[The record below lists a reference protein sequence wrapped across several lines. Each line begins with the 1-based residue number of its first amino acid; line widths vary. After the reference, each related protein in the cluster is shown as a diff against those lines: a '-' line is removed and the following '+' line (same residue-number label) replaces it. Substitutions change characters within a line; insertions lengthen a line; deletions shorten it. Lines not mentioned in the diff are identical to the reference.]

1 MIEDAIRKIIE
12 IANGKIHTT
21 PQGLHYSRHGMM
33 QLSGPEPTA
42 KVMQLHT
49 LSGLVSYIEDDF
61 DENALTDK
69 YALFVGGPS
78 EVSMVSSISGEFR
91 QREAILLVSPFQSP
105 GFMYSTYMDLEQFV
119 VAMQAHFV
127 IDETV
132 AKILSVVGNIQ
143 SEQVAT
149 VSDDGISQTVT
160 ARSGVARVEN
170 VVLPNPV
177 TLRPFRTFQEIDQ
190 PESHFVLRLR
200 SGSGGLPQA
209 ALFEVGDSQWMLR
222 AVESIREYLE
232 IRQDSLK
239 VFA

>member
-1 MIEDAIRKIIE
+1 MIEEAIRKIID

-21 PQGLHYSRHGMM
+21 PQGIHYSRHDMTR
-33 QLSGPEPTA
+33 LSGPEPTA
-42 KVMQLHT
+42 KPLWLHT
-49 LSGLVSYIEDDF
+49 LSGLVNYIKDTF
-61 DENALTDK
+61 DNNALTDD

-78 EVSMVSSISGEFR
+78 EVSMVSSISGAFR
-91 QREAILLVSPFQSP
+91 QRESVILASPFESP
-105 GFMYSTYMDLEQFV
+105 GFRFSSYMELEDFV
-119 VAMQAHFV
+119 VAMQSHFV
-127 IDETV
+127 KDETV
-132 AKILSVVGNIQ
+132 ETILRVVGNIQ

-190 PESHFVLRLR
+190 PPSQFVLRVQG
-200 SGSGGLPQA
+200 GSGGLPRA
-209 ALFEVGDSQWMLR
+209 ALFEVGDSQWKVR

-232 IRQDSLK
+232 NGQDSLK

>member
-1 MIEDAIRKIIE
+1 MIEEAIEKILE

-21 PQGLHYSRHGMM
+21 KEGLHFSRHDLG
-33 QLSGPEPTA
+33 QISGPDPVA
-42 KVMQLHT
+42 KPMYLHT
-49 LSGLVSYIEDDF
+49 LSGLVNYIKDDF
-61 DENALTDK
+61 DADSLHGK

-78 EVSMVSSISGEFR
+78 EVSMVSNISGEFR
-91 QREAILLVSPFQSP
+91 QRESVILASPFESP
-105 GFMYSTYMDLEQFV
+105 GFRFSSYMELEDFV
-119 VAMQAHFV
+119 VAMQSHFV
-127 IDETV
+127 KDEAVETV
-132 AKILSVVGNIQ
+132 LSIVGNIQ

-190 PESHFVLRLR
+190 PPSQFVLRVQG
-200 SGSGGLPQA
+200 GSGGLPRA
-209 ALFEVGDSQWMLR
+209 ALFEVGDSQWKVR
-222 AVESIREYLE
+222 AVDSIREYLE
-232 IRQDSLK
+232 NGQDSLK